1 MKQPQYES
9 VASRLTKKMV
19 LAVLA
24 TMIIVACIIL
34 TVSFH
39 AVREEADGRYEAI
52 MNVVS
57 AIYALNHSD
66 RDWTAYIK
74 AIRSLT
80 ATPQQIREVTE
91 YTLSNG
97 GIDYAIQKMQD
108 LKTKALNALP
118 TQMEESLRAAFTAYL
133 ELIINRSK

>member
-57 AIYALNHSD
+57 EKLERILLHEEVCTRNAFDEIADNLDSPESVITALEKEARLLPAVS
-66 RDWTAYIK
+66 
-74 AIRSLT
+74 
-80 ATPQQIREVTE
+80 EVV
-91 YTLSNG
+91 
-97 GIDYAIQKMQD
+97 
-108 LKTKALNALP
+108 
-118 TQMEESLRAAFTAYL
+118 
-133 ELIINRSK
+133 